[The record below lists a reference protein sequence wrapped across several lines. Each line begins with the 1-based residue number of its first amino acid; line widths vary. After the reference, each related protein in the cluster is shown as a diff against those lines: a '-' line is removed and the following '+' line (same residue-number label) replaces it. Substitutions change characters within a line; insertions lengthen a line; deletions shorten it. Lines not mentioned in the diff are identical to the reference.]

1 MKKYLV
7 IFFLFFNL
15 GCEFSDPELY
25 ELVLSIKTQN
35 EELLAEVKTLK
46 AKSDSLINELK
57 ASTTKQAELLQKVND
72 LQVQLSDVLAKIN
85 QLNTQMQAQGADLT
99 SIKSQLDDLQKKYE
113 GILKQLEQLQQLSK
127 ILSELEVLKN
137 QISGLSTNYTTI
149 LSNLAENKA
158 QLEAIKTQIAAVQT
172 KLNENFTAI
181 SQLTAQ
187 LSQQGA
193 NISQILLQIADLK
206 KSNDELKKL
215 LEQLIGQVAPKIG
228 EEYAG
233 GIVFYLDATSLHGMV
248 VSKAN
253 LSNGGTGWG
262 CYCQDIKNTKAEV
275 GTGSNNTKEML
286 RQCPFVQ
293 NNGAQA
299 AKIADDYISEGKTDW
314 FLPSKDELNLIYLN
328 VHKTG
333 VGSFSTTVPYWSSTQ
348 ASYGSCGISGGA
360 WTQNFGTGQ
369 QIQEYKAG
377 YAGTG
382 AIRAVRNF

>member
-1 MKKYLV
+1 MKKIL
-7 IFFLFFNL
+7 ILFSFLLLANV
-15 GCEFSDPELY
+15 GCTLSDPEMM
-25 ELVLSIKTQN
+25 ELLVEINNQN
-35 EELLAEVKTLK
+35 KELLAEVKTLK
-46 AKSDSLINELK
+46 AQSDLLINELK

-72 LQVQLSDVLAKIN
+72 LQVQLSDVFLKIN
-85 QLNTQMQAQGADLT
+85 QLSTQMQVQGADLI

-127 ILSELEVLKN
+127 ILAELEVLKN
-137 QISGLSTNYTTI
+137 QISGLSTNYTVI

-172 KLNENFTAI
+172 KLIENFTAI
-181 SQLTAQ
+181 SQLTTQ
-187 LSQQGA
+187 LTQQGT

-215 LEQLIGQVAPKIG
+215 LEELLGQIAPKIG
-228 EEYAG
+228 DEYAG

-248 VSKAN
+248 VSKVN

-262 CYCQDIKNTKAEV
+262 CYCQDIKNTNSAV
-275 GTGSNNTKEML
+275 GTGSNNTKVIL
-286 RQCPFVQ
+286 SQC
-293 NNGAQA
+293 NGAQA

-369 QIQEYKAG
+369 QIQEYKPG

-382 AIRAVRNF
+382 AIRAIRNF